1 MKRLRVSEHAF
12 ELRPASVEE
21 AGLFYSDEEKDKALG
36 S

>member
-21 AGLFYSDEEKDKALG
+21 AGLCYSDEEKD
-36 S
+36 